1 MGQNTEK
8 KEAGEKGSL
17 TMISESTH
25 KLAEGV
31 LPAWRMRRRRVMQG
45 VTQVARRMGPV
56 VPEYPYL
63 KHLIL
68 FSRSL

>member
-1 MGQNTEK
+1 MGQKAEN

-17 TMISESTH
+17 TMISESTR

-31 LPAWRMRRRRVMQG
+31 LPAWRMRRRVMQG
-45 VTQVARRMGPV
+45 VTQVSRRMGPV
-56 VPEYPYL
+56 VPVYPYL

-68 FSRSL
+68 FNRSL